1 MMNNDEEELQK
12 VRAQHI
18 REQLE
23 RLKADQKAGEQ
34 ESERGGPAR
43 ESPRDFVHRRMR
55 EIARA
60 QQKTKTSEPDH
71 PQSSS

>member
-1 MMNNDEEELQK
+1 MNHNEEELQK
-12 VRAQHI
+12 DRARHI
-18 REQLE
+18 REQIE
-23 RLKADQKAGEQ
+23 RLKAGQKAGEQ
-34 ESERGGPAR
+34 GSERRGPAR

-60 QQKTKTSEPDH
+60 RQKTKTTEPDH

>member
-1 MMNNDEEELQK
+1 MNNDEEELQK
-12 VRAQHI
+12 VRAQHV

-23 RLKADQKAGEQ
+23 RLKAGQKAG
-34 ESERGGPAR
+34 ERGGPAR

-60 QQKTKTSEPDH
+60 RQKTKTSEPDH

>member
-1 MMNNDEEELQK
+1 MNNDEEELQK

-23 RLKADQKAGEQ
+23 RLKAGQVAGEQ
-34 ESERGGPAR
+34 GSESGGPAR

-55 EIARA
+55 EIARSR
-60 QQKTKTSEPDH
+60 QKTKTSEPDH
-71 PQSSS
+71 PQSYS